1 MKIRVGYL
9 YGSFVKDNSVKVE
22 FIYEPPQENTDT
34 SFNLLDDPHEV
45 RFCDNSIKF
54 KLT

>member
-9 YGSFVKDNSVKVE
+9 YGSFEKDNSVKVE
-22 FIYEPPQENTDT
+22 CIYEPPQENTDT

-45 RFCDNSIKF
+45 
-54 KLT
+54 